1 MELAMSKLFSWFFL
15 LLTVSLNSSAGLLLK
30 ISTGREG
37 LARLLTTGGSLCCYG
52 LGFIA
57 FYTALRSLPVSTA
70 YPAMTGGAILAT
82 VLVAA
87 PLLGEGL
94 TTSKVFGAILVIAGE
109 ALLVRSST
117 LSP

>member
-1 MELAMSKLFSWFFL
+1 MSKPFSWFFL
-15 LLTVSLNSSAGLLLK
+15 LLTVALNASAGLLLK

-57 FYTALRSLPVSTA
+57 FYTSLRSLPVSTA
-70 YPAMTGGAILAT
+70 YPAMTGGAILAI
-82 VLVAA
+82 VLAAA

-94 TTSKVFGAILVIAGE
+94 TTSKLFGAILVVAGE
-109 ALLVRSST
+109 VFLLRPST
-117 LSP
+117 LSH